1 MPPGV
6 RRQTPPRLIS
16 QCAKFDPPPGPDR
29 ARIRAVTDL
38 PRSRERLL
46 RASDGK
52 HCPNGSYVALSSIR
66 RPIQTARESAP

>member
-1 MPPGV
+1 MPTGV
-6 RRQTPPRLIS
+6 RRQTPPERILRR
-16 QCAKFDPPPGPDR
+16 AEFDPPPDPDR
-29 ARIRAVTDL
+29 ARICAVTDL